1 MSIEVKLRWSYA
13 IYLTILRRN
22 NILYYCI
29 LSSHEWLD
37 EVDDDSNDATNTRTA
52 INDQ

>member
-1 MSIEVKLRWSYA
+1 MSFEVKLRWSYA
-13 IYLTILRRN
+13 IYLTILRN

-29 LSSHEWLD
+29 LYSHEWLD
-37 EVDDDSNDATNTRTA
+37 EVDDDSNDATITRTA